1 MSAGTFIT
9 RDELD
14 ATRGLSDLA
23 VRLYWRLRSLMD
35 FSTCT
40 VGQHRRISYQS
51 LSKRPANAVL
61 NEGLGSASLN

>member
-1 MSAGTFIT
+1 MNTAPSPQPGIFIT

-35 FSTCT
+35 FSTGI
-40 VGQHRRISYQS
+40 VGKSRRISYQS
-51 LSKRPANAVL
+51 LKEEV
-61 NEGLGSASLN
+61 